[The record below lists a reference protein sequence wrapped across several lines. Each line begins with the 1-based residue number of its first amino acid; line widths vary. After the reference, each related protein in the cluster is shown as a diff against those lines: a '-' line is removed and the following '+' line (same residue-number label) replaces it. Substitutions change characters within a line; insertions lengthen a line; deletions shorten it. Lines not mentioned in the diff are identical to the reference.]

1 MDKQAR
7 RHGHCSLTTFGYTS
21 GEELDNDDGKLMGE
35 PHNQWETR
43 GEVCSRL
50 ASLPSRLPES
60 LTAPSQESSI
70 GLVEHGNT
78 RGSYKITNT
87 RGPADEGAC
96 RQIHGTRRLSLIQ
109 MLQFGFMLLILF
121 VKPSDAAFVGFKD
134 CLSPN
139 VINSNP
145 KQLQFT
151 PLLVWASFNSS
162 TSHNLN
168 VTVYGNVSGQ
178 ATQQKLPTNPL
189 DPSWNDPN
197 STLGKIIDVPK
208 NITTLTGAFNV
219 LSYTPYEIPATRF
232 CNTTVL
238 GHCPIA
244 PVFKN
249 MS

>member
-7 RHGHCSLTTFGYTS
+7 RHCHRSRTVFGYTS
-21 GEELDNDDGKLMGE
+21 GEEQLDDDGKLTGE
-35 PHNQWETR
+35 PHQQWETH
-43 GEVCSRL
+43 GEVRTRL
-50 ASLPSRLPES
+50 AFLPSRLPES
-60 LTAPSQESSI
+60 LTASSQESSI
-70 GLVEHGNT
+70 GHVEHGDP
-78 RGSYKITNT
+78 RGSPKSSST
-87 RGPADEGAC
+87 RFPADEEAC
-96 RQIHGTRRLSLIQ
+96 RQIHGARRCSLIQ
-109 MLQFGFMLLILF
+109 MLQFGFLLLMLF
-121 VKPSDAAFVGFKD
+121 VEPSKAAFVGFKD

-139 VINSNP
+139 VINSDP

-178 ATQQKLPTNPL
+178 ATRQNLPSNPL
-189 DPSWNDPN
+189 DPSWSDPN

-208 NITTLTGAFNV
+208 NITTLTGTFNV
-219 LSYTPYEIPATRF
+219 LDYTPYEIPATRF